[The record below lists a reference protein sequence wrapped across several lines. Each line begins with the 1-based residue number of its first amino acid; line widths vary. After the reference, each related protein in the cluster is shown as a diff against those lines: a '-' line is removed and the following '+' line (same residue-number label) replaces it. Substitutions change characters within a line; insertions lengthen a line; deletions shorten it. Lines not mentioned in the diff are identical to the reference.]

1 MSRKKKELTPEE
13 AGQAAAVQAASA
25 ATAAEAGTTQTA
37 PEFSKE
43 LDHLN
48 SELESTRAKMDEY
61 LQGWQRALADF
72 SNYKR
77 RIERDQATA
86 NQAAAGNIIKRYLDV
101 VDDLDRALKNRPQD
115 GEGARWAD
123 GIELIYRKLLMILDA
138 EGVKLIDAEGKGFD
152 PAMHEAIS
160 MESSSE
166 IPSGYIIGVIQQGY
180 TLGDKVLRPARVR
193 VAR

>member
-13 AGQAAAVQAASA
+13 AGQNVPQAETTAAV
-25 ATAAEAGTTQTA
+25 AEADAAGTIQA
-37 PEFSKE
+37 LSKDVE
-43 LDHLN
+43 RLN

-61 LQGWQRALADF
+61 LQGWHRALADF

-77 RIERDQATA
+77 RIERDQAAA

-115 GEGARWAD
+115 GEGASWAN
-123 GIELIYRKLLMILDA
+123 GIELIYRKLLTILDA
-138 EGVKLIDAEGKGFD
+138 EGVKVIEAEGKEFD

-160 MESSSE
+160 METSSE
-166 IPSGYIIGVIQQGY
+166 VSSGYVIGVIQQGY